1 MNIGLI
7 ALSGVRVRTKELVE
21 LGVTLPGFVRRG
33 KVIASLPSLG
43 LLTVAALTPPEHVVT
58 YLEVAELKASTVLP
72 EFDLVGISSLSA
84 QIDEAYAIAEAYRAR
99 GTKVVMGGLHVSSLP
114 DEAIQH
120 CDAVVIGGAEGV
132 WPEVVRDVERGEL
145 RAKYFGATDGV
156 FTPERY
162 VRPRFELL
170 AGRPYNRVTVQTSR
184 GCPRACEFCAASLLI
199 TKRFNQKPVSLVLEE
214 IRAARQWIDQPFFEF
229 ADDNTFLNKQ
239 WGKELLRALIPEE
252 IRWFTETDASVAD
265 DAELCD
271 LLAKSGC
278 RQVLIGFESPQ
289 ADDLTGLD
297 PANWKRQRAPEL
309 RRVIDTLQSRG
320 VSVNGCFILGLDSHT
335 ADIFPQVLELVKS
348 SGLAEVQYTVLT
360 PFPGAPLSTRLRR
373 EGRLLQSTYW
383 DRCTLFDVN
392 YQPAKMSVAELESG
406 LRWLFQETYNE
417 MATAQR
423 KRSFVMQHRGEP
435 KRMTA
440 EK

>member
-43 LLTVAALTPPEHVVT
+43 LLTVAALTPPGHEVT

-84 QIDEAYAIAEAYRAR
+84 QIDEAYVMADAYRAR

-114 DEAIQH
+114 DEALLH
-120 CDAVVIGGAEGV
+120 CDAAVIGGAEGA
-132 WPEVVRDVERGEL
+132 WPQVVQDAVSGKL
-145 RAKYFGATDGV
+145 KAKYFGATDEV
-156 FTPERY
+156 FSPAKY
-162 VRPRFELL
+162 VQPRFEML

-199 TKRFNQKPVSLVLEE
+199 TKRFNQKPVSLVMQE
-214 IRAARQWIDQPFFEF
+214 IQAARQWIDQPFFEF

-239 WGKELLRALIPEE
+239 WGKELLRELIPEE

-265 DAELCD
+265 DVELCD
-271 LLAKSGC
+271 LLAESGC
-278 RQVLIGFESPQ
+278 RQVLIGFESPV
-289 ADDLTGLD
+289 ADDLNGLD
-297 PANWKRQRAPEL
+297 PVNWKRQRAPEL

-335 ADIFPQVLELVKS
+335 PEIFPQVLDFVKT

-360 PFPGAPLSTRLRR
+360 PFPGSPLTARLRR
-373 EGRLLQSTYW
+373 EGRLLQESYW

-392 YQPAKMSVAELESG
+392 YRPAKMSVAELEAG
-406 LRWLFQETYNE
+406 MRWLFRETYGE
-417 MATAQR
+417 DETAKR
-423 KRSFVMQHRGEP
+423 KKGFVRQYREG
-435 KRMTA
+435 RRVGS
-440 EK
+440 